1 MSDLSK
7 QAESAVDQL
16 MRADENELYEL
27 LALRV
32 KTIEQEPSQP
42 DFFAIT
48 VPNGEGDRGIKG
60 EIIELGKR
68 IFQRW
73 NAAAYQIVCGPE
85 SIDTEDRNKFVD
97 AIGISETTM
106 AAALSA
112 MLVSSFGLAP
122 AIAAVLAALVVKRF
136 GRPVYEELCK
146 TWKCHITE

>member
-7 QAESAVDQL
+7 HAESAIEQL
-16 MRADENELYEL
+16 MRADVNELYEL

-32 KTIEQEPSQP
+32 KTMEINPSQAGVLEMKVRL
-42 DFFAIT
+42 D
-48 VPNGEGDRGIKG
+48 EGDRGIKG

-68 IFQRW
+68 IFHRW

-85 SIDTEDRNKFVD
+85 AVDTEDRKKFVD
-97 AIGISETTM
+97 AIGINETTM

-112 MLVSSFGLAP
+112 ILVSSFGLAP
-122 AIAAVLAALVVKRF
+122 TIAAVVATLVVKRF

-146 TWKCHITE
+146 TWKSHIAE